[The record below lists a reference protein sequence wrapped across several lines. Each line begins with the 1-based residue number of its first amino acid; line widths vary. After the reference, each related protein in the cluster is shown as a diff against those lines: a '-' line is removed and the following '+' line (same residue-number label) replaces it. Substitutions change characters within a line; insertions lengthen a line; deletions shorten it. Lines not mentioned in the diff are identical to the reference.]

1 MSTTPCYAPIYAVST
16 CYSLGLCQLVTQK
29 STGFQT
35 ACPISAIFRNIGQT
49 NCFYFFIVL
58 VQPSCLLLRRLLLCW
73 TCLVLF
79 FLNHLLCFD
88 LKAQLVKH
96 IAGFYPGQWL
106 YSINCNPNF
115 AIINKK
121 KNNKKNIYI
130 PTWSVLSVQ
139 TVTFWNAFVWRS
151 IYAHWTEINN
161 NDNNNKE
168 DF

>member
-115 AIINKK
+115 AIINKIK
-121 KNNKKNIYI
+121 KNKKNIYTYMKCSFSSNSHI
-130 PTWSVLSVQ
+130 LECICME
-139 TVTFWNAFVWRS
+139 
-151 IYAHWTEINN
+151 IYICALNRN
-161 NDNNNKE
+161 
-168 DF
+168 